1 MKALNKFLLIEKEA
15 IVKKINEFGLL
26 QSEEELSS
34 ERYHYASI
42 ISKGS
47 LVPDEIEIGARIA
60 FNKVEGHNI
69 ILDGK
74 TFRIVDFSA
83 VSLLL

>member
-1 MKALNKFLLIEKEA
+1 MKTLGKFILIEKEPL
-15 IVKKINEFGLL
+15 VQKIGSMGLL
-26 QSEEELSS
+26 QTEEELSS

-60 FNKVEGHNI
+60 FNKVEGHDI
-69 ILDGK
+69 ILEGK

-83 VSLLL
+83 LVLLL